1 MDGFTGSEYLLIIF
15 TLAIAAILSCG
26 ASWIFVKRL
35 IKQPVQRLSDSM
47 HRLTEDDSNVCLVE
61 DEKDEFSQL
70 ITSFNEMASKLA
82 GSRKELKDSKDF
94 LKGILESTADII
106 ITVSPGGRILRINHG
121 AEKTLGYDR
130 TEVEGKPIEMF
141 FLDPRDRQEAL
152 ARLEKSDNV
161 INFETQ
167 FVTKTRQVRDVLLT
181 ISRLRNRS
189 GEIIATIGISKDI
202 TREKRFQNQLV
213 QSQRFAAIGQVF
225 TGLQHSMKNM
235 LNACKGGA
243 YMIRI
248 GLKKD
253 DREMFEEGWKI
264 TSEGIDRL
272 TDMSLDMLKYVK
284 EWKPKYKQVDI
295 TETLSEIH
303 RLIDKTAKDKG
314 VEFLLYIPANLPDLN
329 CDARM
334 IHTAIM
340 DIASN
345 ALEACY
351 WKEYLNGEKPRVS
364 LRASTNDED
373 REFVIEVQDNGCGM
387 TEEVKANIFAPFFS
401 TKSKSGTGLGLSIT
415 SRMIEIHNGRFDVD
429 SVPDEGTSFRI
440 ILPINGINEIK
451 EKTNG

>member
-1 MDGFTGSEYLLIIF
+1 
-15 TLAIAAILSCG
+15 
-26 ASWIFVKRL
+26 
-35 IKQPVQRLSDSM
+35 
-47 HRLTEDDSNVCLVE
+47 
-61 DEKDEFSQL
+61 
-70 ITSFNEMASKLA
+70 
-82 GSRKELKDSKDF
+82 
-94 LKGILESTADII
+94 
-106 ITVSPGGRILRINHG
+106 
-121 AEKTLGYDR
+121 
-130 TEVEGKPIEMF
+130 
-141 FLDPRDRQEAL
+141 
-152 ARLEKSDNV
+152 
-161 INFETQ
+161 
-167 FVTKTRQVRDVLLT
+167 
-181 ISRLRNRS
+181 
-189 GEIIATIGISKDI
+189 
-202 TREKRFQNQLV
+202 
-213 QSQRFAAIGQVF
+213 
-225 TGLQHSMKNM
+225 
-235 LNACKGGA
+235 
-243 YMIRI
+243 
-248 GLKKD
+248 
-253 DREMFEEGWKI
+253 
-264 TSEGIDRL
+264 
-272 TDMSLDMLKYVK
+272 MLKYVK